1 MDAENLVKVKYDVVT
16 KRVDVSCS
24 DRRVTISGKYET
36 IDDARKAAEAYAKR
50 YLIKK

>member
-1 MDAENLVKVKYDVVT
+1 MDAEHLVNVKYDAIT

-24 DRRVTISGKYET
+24 DRRVTVSGKFET
-36 IDDARKAAEAYAKR
+36 IEEARKAAEAYAKR